1 MEIPIAVA
9 VGAELS
15 EAVVPVGA
23 ELSEAVPLK
32 QKQDDLSAAEE
43 ELERVLSLSSD
54 FFATLEERDA
64 TYAHIQ
70 ANLSAAYKKPFMKK
84 IVLAYAKVK
93 RCADDVAWASES
105 VVDTTL
111 TPAQVKAQLKQL
123 LEHQRTTLERKMEDR
138 LQAERAEWTKQVK
151 ELREELATERRHR
164 KAFQTKVKDFSD
176 YVYLKFAYDTH
187 HHTLFPKVH
196 KPDKFQYQMNIIYG
210 GPMLS
215 KHLNLLR
222 VPEDSE
228 ECRLKLPFYVKYR
241 DLIDEQDVYGHPLHD
256 ILPSFDGSD
265 P

>member
-9 VGAELS
+9 VGELS
-15 EAVVPVGA
+15 EAVV
-23 ELSEAVPLK
+23 LK

-70 ANLSAAYKKPFMKK
+70 ANLSAAYEKPFMKK
-84 IVLAYAKVK
+84 IALAYAKVK
-93 RCADDVAWASES
+93 RCADDVAWASDS

-138 LQAERAEWTKQVK
+138 LQAERAEWTRQLK
-151 ELREELATERRHR
+151 ELREEVAAERQHR
-164 KAFQTKVKDFSD
+164 KAFQAKVKDFSEEIYYYIMVPFGD
-176 YVYLKFAYDTH
+176 RRATDVGINILRHDDIHRILGLWQNSSPRDVHGLQDFFIYKRANVPR
-187 HHTLFPKVH
+187 FPDGVPCNPEH
-196 KPDKFQYQMNIIYG
+196 PSI
-210 GPMLS
+210 S
-215 KHLNLLR
+215 K
-222 VPEDSE
+222 
-228 ECRLKLPFYVKYR
+228 EC
-241 DLIDEQDVYGHPLHD
+241 QDVYKKRVDAVRQFKPTT
-256 ILPSFDGSD
+256 FDGSD